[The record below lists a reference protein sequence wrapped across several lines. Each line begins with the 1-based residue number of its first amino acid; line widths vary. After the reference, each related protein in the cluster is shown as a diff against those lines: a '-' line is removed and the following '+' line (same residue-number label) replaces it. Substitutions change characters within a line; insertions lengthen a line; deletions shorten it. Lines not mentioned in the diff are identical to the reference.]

1 VNVSTMMSCLE
12 EEEDFVSCVVVN
24 ARGDMVNE
32 I

>member
-1 VNVSTMMSCLE
+1 MSCLE